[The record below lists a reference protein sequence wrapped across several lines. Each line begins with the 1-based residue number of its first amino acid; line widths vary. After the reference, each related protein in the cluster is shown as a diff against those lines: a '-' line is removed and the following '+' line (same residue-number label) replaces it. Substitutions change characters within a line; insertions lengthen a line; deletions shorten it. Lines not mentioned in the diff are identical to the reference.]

1 MNDKED
7 NLLSEVI
14 NFENEE
20 FGTIRT
26 VTVDGE
32 PWFVGRDVAK
42 ALGYKNANDALSKHV
57 DEEDK
62 DIAKCDTPGGEQD
75 LLIINEAGLYSLAI
89 SSKLPTAKQ
98 FKRWITHDV
107 VPSIRK
113 RGLYATAKGKADLL
127 LDPDFVMDLAR
138 SYKQS
143 FDERKVLAENNAL
156 LRGEIRKWEPRDAVS
171 AMIRKYASAKHKY
184 FGAAFNEFYRELNY
198 SYHIS
203 VGIRAGKSKVKKKML
218 SFIRDDE
225 MPIAIKVAAA
235 MCESAG
241 LNPSEIVNE
250 INMDSIQS
258 SSSPA
263 ELEVAAN
270 G

>member
-1 MNDKED
+1 M
-7 NLLSEVI
+7 SEVI

-32 PWFVGRDVAK
+32 PWFVGKDVAK
-42 ALGYKNANDALSKHV
+42 ALGYKNTKDALSRHV
-57 DEEDK
+57 DEDDK
-62 DIAKCDTPGGEQD
+62 MQGDGVVILDPMGREQHPT
-75 LLIINEAGLYSLAI
+75 LINEAGLYSLVI
-89 SSKLPTAKQ
+89 SSELPTSKQ

-113 RGLYATAKGKADLL
+113 KGLYATAKGKADLL

-143 FDERKVLAENNAL
+143 FDDRKVLAENNAL

-241 LNPSEIVNE
+241 LNPSEIINE
-250 INMDSIQS
+250 INMDSIPAS
-258 SSSPA
+258 SAPV
-263 ELEVAAN
+263 ELEVTAN

>member
-1 MNDKED
+1 M
-7 NLLSEVI
+7 SEVM

-20 FGTIRT
+20 FGTVRT
-26 VTVDGE
+26 VMVDGE

-62 DIAKCDTPGGEQD
+62 RIAKCDTPGGAQD
-75 LLIINEAGLYSLAI
+75 MAVINEAGMYSLVL

-98 FKRWITHDV
+98 FKWWITHEV

-113 RGLYATAKGKADLL
+113 RGLYSTEKSKADLM
-127 LDPDFVMDLAR
+127 LDPDFVMDLAK

-143 FDERKVLAENNAL
+143 CEERRILAENNAL

-241 LNPSEIVNE
+241 LNPSEIINE
-250 INMDSIQS
+250 INMDSLPAS
-258 SSSPA
+258 STPT
-263 ELEVAAN
+263 ELEAAAN

>member
-1 MNDKED
+1 MTDI
-7 NLLSEVI
+7 I
-14 NFENEE
+14 NFENTD

-26 VTVDGE
+26 TMIDGE
-32 PWFVGRDVAK
+32 PWFVAKDVAL
-42 ALGYKNANDALSKHV
+42 ALGYKNSRDALAKHV
-57 DEEDK
+57 DDEDK
-62 DIAKCDTPGGEQD
+62 EVAKCDTHGGAQN
-75 LLIINEAGLYSLAI
+75 LLVINEAGLYSLVI
-89 SSKLPTAKQ
+89 SSKLPTARQ

-107 VPSIRK
+107 IPSIRK
-113 RGLYATAKGKADLL
+113 KGLYATAKGKADLL

-241 LNPSEIVNE
+241 LNPSEIINE
-250 INMDSIQS
+250 INMDSLPAS
-258 SSSPA
+258 SAPT